1 MKVLFDGTAISS
13 DYIYELSKEHQL
25 FNETFR
31 LGSVSARTY
40 KLTIEKG
47 VASVTPS
54 VVVIAD
60 DNDVNEA
67 VLQVD
72 NEEEI
77 DDVTIQYTLVDAM
90 VNLSFNYDASAIVP
104 TTTMGILQD
113 ICTQANLTLANE
125 SFDGDDIVV
134 NFYDNTRTARDY
146 VSYIAE
152 LNGGYAIINA
162 DGELELKKYSNT
174 SVDTIAVE
182 DCENFKL
189 GEHHIIKRVVYD
201 DASGTVWSYGDDEAG
216 GDTLYLDINNP
227 FIYSEE
233 TVETIYDSI
242 VDFEYYCLSTDN
254 CPIGPAIAGETI
266 TFTLG
271 NESFPTIAQISQTCA
286 GDEWFGGYSL
296 DLASSVQ
303 EETKVTGETEWRI
316 RTIQTNVNRLDNE
329 FSRLVTEVAYADDLQ
344 NFASQVV
351 ENTTAII
358 QNSTAIKLSALQS
371 ALNDAINESNGRLTT
386 LENRV
391 VITAEDT
398 KFIGSDDKSYTY
410 VKYNEVGM
418 VVDNQPQFK
427 QTPEGTTTHSLII
440 DNWHM
445 ESANSGNSFII
456 YKKASNNLMANR
468 RTRRR

>member
-25 FNETFR
+25 FNEAFR

-54 VVVIAD
+54 VVITD

-72 NEEEI
+72 NEEET
-77 DDVTIQYTLVDAM
+77 DDVTAQYTLVDAM

-113 ICTQANLTLANE
+113 ICAQANLTLANE

-201 DASGTVWSYGDDEAG
+201 DASGTAWSYGDDEAG

-233 TVETIYDSI
+233 AVEAIYDSI

-254 CPIGPAIAGETI
+254 CPIGPAVAGETI

-286 GDEWFGGYSL
+286 GNSWFGGYSL
-296 DLASSVQ
+296 DLATSVQ
-303 EETKVTGETEWRI
+303 EETKVYDAQEKQI
-316 RTIQTNVNRLDNE
+316 RSIQTNINRIDNE
-329 FSRLVTEVAYADDLQ
+329 FSRLVSETATKQELNTLTQTIKTNTTTLIQNASNIILEATQEQIDGLSGEITELQTEVDVITDGLKVSQNTEGSYVLIKDTGMEIYVEDQLQAYATTVG
-344 NFASQVV
+344 FKASAFL
-351 ENTTAII
+351 TSDWHI
-358 QNSTAIKLSALQS
+358 QP
-371 ALNDAINESNGRLTT
+371 G
-386 LENRV
+386 
-391 VITAEDT
+391 
-398 KFIGSDDKSYTY
+398 
-410 VKYNEVGM
+410 
-418 VVDNQPQFK
+418 
-427 QTPEGTTTHSLII
+427 
-440 DNWHM
+440 
-445 ESANSGNSFII
+445 NSGNSLNFF
-456 YKKASNNLMANR
+456 KKSAGGVLLSSRGM
-468 RTRRR
+468 RRR